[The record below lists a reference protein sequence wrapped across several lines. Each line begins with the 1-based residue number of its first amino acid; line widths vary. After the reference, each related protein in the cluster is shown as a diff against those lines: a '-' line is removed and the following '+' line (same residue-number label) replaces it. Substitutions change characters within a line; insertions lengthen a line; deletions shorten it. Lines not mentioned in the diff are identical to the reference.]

1 MMTMKHAAAA
11 HRPALP
17 QDFYGN
23 LIVPS
28 PDEIRGGFCQLVWLI
43 FACITIKYMF
53 LVIPLGAFRGE
64 GGTFAL
70 CAARFDVAGFFF
82 GLRFR
87 CHHQRPTTPSF
98 PAARRRRCRIYNIK
112 ASPLMAGR
120 HKLWKVFQTLGALAC
135 ALIVADGL
143 LTPVVTVT
151 SAVEGIGLS
160 VWRFNGNSG
169 TVSLDTGTPGDPENF
184 GRTCTLSAAILV
196 VVFAIQ
202 MSGSQRI
209 GYIYSPV
216 LVTWLVYIG
225 VTGVIAIAEHGRGSA
240 LTLWNPIHLRRF
252 WTQGSFRGVAAV
264 RRGAAVAAGHAVA

>member
-70 CAARFDVAGFFF
+70 CAARFDVASSSDFVFVAIKVPPQPH
-82 GLRFR
+82 L
-87 CHHQRPTTPSF
+87 
-98 PAARRRRCRIYNIK
+98 ARRRCRIYNIK

-264 RRGAAVAAGHAVA
+264 RGAAVAAGHAVA

>member
-1 MMTMKHAAAA
+1 MYNNKVHVSSDPAGSFPRRGRNVCFVR
-11 HRPALP
+11 RPVLTSLRTSFSLP
-17 QDFYGN
+17 SKKTARK
-23 LIVPS
+23 P
-28 PDEIRGGFCQLVWLI
+28 
-43 FACITIKYMF
+43 
-53 LVIPLGAFRGE
+53 IPL
-64 GGTFAL
+64 
-70 CAARFDVAGFFF
+70 
-82 GLRFR
+82 
-87 CHHQRPTTPSF
+87 
-98 PAARRRRCRIYNIK
+98 PAHRRRCRIYNIK

-169 TVSLDTGTPGDPENF
+169 TVSLDTGTPGDPENS

-264 RRGAAVAAGHAVA
+264 RAAVAAPRAGHAVA